1 MIIFAPP
8 KGLCLQN
15 PFLRIFQWYINFWT
29 VLPNWGQRERELFN
43 ANILLKLQTYRII
56 ILHVDNS
63 CMIKFCPLWSVSY
76 PLMTRD
82 GMLQFTV
89 GLPLKVPYHSVRC
102 HGTAGWSPTPAM
114 VSPRCVW
121 WGCTPVYT
129 SHLNLDTSWSAI
141 VISSRIV
148 IPTLKGG

>member
-89 GLPLKVPYHSVRC
+89 GLPLKVPPQSD
-102 HGTAGWSPTPAM
+102 AM
-114 VSPRCVW
+114 GLQADHQLQPW
-121 WGCTPVYT
+121 WVPDVFGEAALQCTHP
-129 SHLNLDTSWSAI
+129 I
-141 VISSRIV
+141 
-148 IPTLKGG
+148 

>member
-1 MIIFAPP
+1 MIIFAHP
-8 KGLCLQN
+8 KGLCLWS

-29 VLPNWGQRERELFN
+29 VSPNWSQRERELFN
-43 ANILLKLQTYRII
+43 ANILLKLHTYGII

-63 CMIKFCPLWSVSY
+63 CMIKFCLLWSVSY

-89 GLPLKVPYHSVRC
+89 GLKLKLPPHSVRC
-102 HGTAGWSPTPAM
+102 CGTAGWSLTPAM

-121 WGCTPVYT
+121 RGCSRVYT
-129 SHLNLDTSWSAI
+129 SHLNLDTNWSAI
-141 VISSRIV
+141 VIFFRIV
-148 IPTLKGG
+148 IPTLKSG